1 MRVVL
6 DTNIFIGACLGLG
19 AANQVVAACL
29 RGQLTPL
36 MGTTLFNEYDD
47 VVHRAALFARSRL
60 NAEEREALLDVFMSK
75 CEWVRIYYA
84 WRPNLRD
91 EGDNHLVEL
100 AVAGA
105 AQAIVTRNL
114 RDMAQMELNFPRL
127 RVCPPEVLLQE
138 LTR

>member
-6 DTNIFIGACLGLG
+6 DTTIFLGACLGLG
-19 AANQVVAACL
+19 AANQTVAACL
-29 RGQLTPL
+29 RGELTPL
-36 MGTTLFNEYDD
+36 IGTTLFNEYED
-47 VVHRAALFARSRL
+47 VLHRPDLFQRSRL
-60 NAEEREALLDVFMSK
+60 NADEREILLDVFLSC

-100 AVAGA
+100 AIAGS

-114 RDMAQMELNFPRL
+114 RDVANMELNFPHL
-127 RVCPPEVLLQE
+127 RIIGPEVILQE
-138 LTR
+138 LHR